1 MALAHP
7 TTSRRIYFYRIDP
20 GTDEHGSPR
29 SFSNNAAIEQIGG
42 LKSSDRLY
50 LAEGDNVVFA
60 LVDSAGTPIKLRFV
74 RSRRADLPQM
84 EEDGAVKELAIPKH
98 AGVADSTHLV
108 FFAKGLVGADW
119 NYHGPRATA
128 LAHYINVKTEPASL
142 ISIRPLLRADLASA
156 LDRLQSVRVLDLK
169 IRSSYIPTVRDV
181 SGTLADAFESA
192 REVGGAQEV
201 GILLRPS
208 GRARGSRLAEGIMP
222 VIRGLLSHELRGE
235 VTRFQITGRSRESG
249 RLETFDLLK
258 EHLVF
263 HEEVLRINPST
274 RALDPESAYAAIQRV
289 YQEHHADL
297 DRAPTIY

>member
-1 MALAHP
+1 M
-7 TTSRRIYFYRIDP
+7 
-20 GTDEHGSPR
+20 
-29 SFSNNAAIEQIGG
+29 
-42 LKSSDRLY
+42 
-50 LAEGDNVVFA
+50 VFA

-192 REVGGAQEV
+192 REVGGAQESRYSAASV
-201 GILLRPS
+201 RKGARLSSRRRNHAGYPWLAFARVARRSYEVPNNRTKPRKRSLGDVRPPQ
-208 GRARGSRLAEGIMP
+208 G
-222 VIRGLLSHELRGE
+222 
-235 VTRFQITGRSRESG
+235 
-249 RLETFDLLK
+249 
-258 EHLVF
+258 
-263 HEEVLRINPST
+263 
-274 RALDPESAYAAIQRV
+274 
-289 YQEHHADL
+289 
-297 DRAPTIY
+297 APGVP